1 MVIYMG
7 ELIVYFI
14 IPALSFVCVTLSYLI
29 VKWKQLDRKY
39 MYLFPLFLI
48 IFVFLGIVE
57 FYMFVFFLCSC
68 FYSIYSY
75 YDHDEN

>member
-1 MVIYMG
+1 MS

-14 IPALSFVCVTLSYLI
+14 IPALSFVCATLSYLI

-48 IFVFLGIVE
+48 IFVFLRDSGVLHVCFLSLLMFL
-57 FYMFVFFLCSC
+57 FYLL
-68 FYSIYSY
+68 IL
-75 YDHDEN
+75 

>member
-7 ELIVYFI
+7 ELIFYFI
-14 IPALSFVCVTLSYLI
+14 IPALSFVCATLSYLI
-29 VKWKQLDRKY
+29 VKWKRLDRKY

>member
-1 MVIYMG
+1 MVIYMS

-14 IPALSFVCVTLSYLI
+14 IPALSFLCATLSYLI

-68 FYSIYSY
+68 FYFIYSY